1 MSLWPVLSQKAYPG
15 VGDIDDCWAIATIW
29 AATGS
34 DPCLKKP
41 TITRFRWAAGNPDDP
56 YRADG
61 GNLTQISRAVPIIWP
76 TAKYHPVQTTD
87 WDRFRV
93 HLDAAHFISLAVNSR
108 LLPSNLRFGFLGNHQ
123 VGVWR
128 SPRTGY
134 IYVANPLAPQGSRP
148 IRITGPQLKTAA
160 MNLYG
165 ADGWILAACFTPI
178 PVHLRYGGYRTSP
191 FPDRTRIASSTG
203 RAAVYSRPDIPDRE
217 HRVDIYPNG
226 QLFTAYQKAKHN
238 GRTFYGDHR
247 GTKWVNTAKLDHQGG
262 ST

>member
-41 TITRFRWAAGNPDDP
+41 TIARFRWAAGNPDDP

-61 GNLTQISRAVPIIWP
+61 GNLTQITKAVPIIWP
-76 TAKYHPVQTTD
+76 TAIYEPVRTQAWST
-87 WDRFRV
+87 FRA
-93 HLDAAHFISLAVNSR
+93 HLVKAHFISLAVNSR

-123 VGVWR
+123 VGIWR

-134 IYVANPLAPQGSRP
+134 IYCANPLAPQGSRP
-148 IRITGPQLKTAA
+148 IRITEAALKTAA

-165 ADGWILAACFTPI
+165 ADGWVLAACFTPQ
-178 PVHLRYGGYRTSP
+178 PVHLRYGGRRTTK
-191 FPDRTRIASSTG
+191 FPDRTRSDRDG
-203 RAAVYSRPDIPDRE
+203 LRVYSRPDQPDLN
-217 HRVDIYPNG
+217 HVVGHLNKGD
-226 QLFTAYQKAKHN
+226 LFTAYQHVTT
-238 GRTFYGDHR
+238 GGYHMYGDHR
-247 GTKWVNTAKLDHQGG
+247 GTKWVNAAKLDYKGG